1 MRKGYR
7 PEKQV
12 IALLLSM
19 LMATSSVVNCAADE
33 AESTQSIMQQTE
45 SETTTQTVTT
55 TESKK
60 SVVVKHKQKKK
71 SKKKHKKSKQHD
83 TKKNIKKKDTKKTK
97 KEKAAKII
105 PMPKRTVR
113 KKGCASIQKRIA
125 QKKLNIK
132 HAREKQKKYR
142 ALIQKDQTKR
152 IALSKFYETYDQ
164 KVSYVGQ
171 EMTPL
176 TKLTEQ
182 DLKMKND
189 LMKLAELYQDQ
200 VLSKIAATYVFG
212 VHEMNF
218 LQKEDAIDLNDYLKT
233 KYIKPD
239 NTLQE
244 NIKKLDQK
252 IAKWKQGIKEEKR
265 TRYFDPK
272 DVSSISNITVDDAKE
287 MLSDTQLYQDAASF
301 VKAERIYHVNA
312 VFLMG
317 IAAHESAWGTS
328 RRAKEDNNLTGYGVY
343 SDDAKGINKASRE
356 EGLLATANTLHER
369 YLSKGGSYY
378 EGTSVA
384 DINKHYCTDNE
395 WANAVVTYSY
405 QLMNKLN

>member
-1 MRKGYR
+1 
-7 PEKQV
+7 
-12 IALLLSM
+12 
-19 LMATSSVVNCAADE
+19 MATSSGVSCVADE
-33 AESTQSIMQQTE
+33 AESTQSTMQQTE

-55 TESKK
+55 TENKER
-60 SVVVKHKQKKK
+60 VVVKHKQKKK
-71 SKKKHKKSKQHD
+71 SKKKHKKSKQH
-83 TKKNIKKKDTKKTK
+83 NIKKNVKK
-97 KEKAAKII
+97 KEAKII
-105 PMPKRTVR
+105 LMPKRTIR
-113 KKGCASIQKRIA
+113 KKGCVTIQKRIN

-132 HAREKQKKYR
+132 HAREKQKKYKT
-142 ALIQKDQTKR
+142 LIQKDQTRR

-200 VLSKIAATYVFG
+200 ELSEVAATYVFG

-218 LQKEDAIDLNDYLKT
+218 LQKEETINLNDYLKT
-233 KYIKPD
+233 KYIQPD

-252 IAKWKQGIKEEKR
+252 IAQWKQDIKREKK

-272 DVSSISNITVDDAKE
+272 DVSSISNITVSDAKE
-287 MLSDTQLYQDAASF
+287 MLSGTQLYQDATSF

-343 SDDAKGINKASRE
+343 SNDAKGINKASRE

-369 YLSKGGSYY
+369 YLSKSGSYY
-378 EGTSVA
+378 EGTSAA

-395 WANAVVTYSY
+395 WAGAVVTYSY

>member
-1 MRKGYR
+1 M
-7 PEKQV
+7 
-12 IALLLSM
+12 LLSV
-19 LMATSSVVNCAADE
+19 LMATSSVVSCAADE
-33 AESTQSIMQQTE
+33 AESTQSTIQQTE
-45 SETTTQTVTT
+45 PETTTQASTT
-55 TESKK
+55 TASKERT
-60 SVVVKHKQKKK
+60 VIKHKQKKK
-71 SKKKHKKSKQHD
+71 SKKKHKKSKQHN
-83 TKKNIKKKDTKKTK
+83 TKKKDTRKIKKKNATK
-97 KEKAAKII
+97 TI

-113 KKGCASIQKRIA
+113 KKGCASIQKRID

-132 HAREKQKKYR
+132 HAREKQRKYR
-142 ALIQKDQTKR
+142 ALIQKNQTKR

-189 LMKLAELYQDQ
+189 LMRLAELYQDQ
-200 VLSKIAATYVFG
+200 KLSEIAATYVFG

-218 LQKEDAIDLNDYLKT
+218 LQKEETINLNDYLKT
-233 KYIKPD
+233 KYIQPD

-252 IAKWKQGIKEEKR
+252 IAQWKQDIKEEKR

-272 DVSSISNITVDDAKE
+272 DVSSISNITVNDAKA
-287 MLSDTQLYQDAASF
+287 MLSGTQLYQDAASF

-378 EGTSVA
+378 EGTSAA

-395 WANAVVTYSY
+395 WASAVVIYSY

>member
-1 MRKGYR
+1 
-7 PEKQV
+7 
-12 IALLLSM
+12 
-19 LMATSSVVNCAADE
+19 MATSSGVSCVADE
-33 AESTQSIMQQTE
+33 AESTQSTMQQTE

-55 TESKK
+55 TENKER
-60 SVVVKHKQKKK
+60 VVVKHKQKKK
-71 SKKKHKKSKQHD
+71 SKKKHKKSKQH
-83 TKKNIKKKDTKKTK
+83 NIKKNVKK
-97 KEKAAKII
+97 KEAKII
-105 PMPKRTVR
+105 LMPKRTIR
-113 KKGCASIQKRIA
+113 KKGCVTIQKRIN

-132 HAREKQKKYR
+132 HAREKQKKYKT
-142 ALIQKDQTKR
+142 LIQKDQTRR

-176 TKLTEQ
+176 TKLTDQ

-200 VLSKIAATYVFG
+200 ELSEVAATYVFG

-218 LQKEDAIDLNDYLKT
+218 LQKEETINLNDYLKT
-233 KYIKPD
+233 KYIQPD

-252 IAKWKQGIKEEKR
+252 IAQWKQDIKREKK

-272 DVSSISNITVDDAKE
+272 DVSSISNITVSDAKE
-287 MLSDTQLYQDAASF
+287 MLSGTQLYQDATSF

-343 SDDAKGINKASRE
+343 SNDAKGINKASRE

-378 EGTSVA
+378 EGTSAA

-395 WANAVVTYSY
+395 WAGAVVTYSY

>member
-7 PEKQV
+7 PEKQFIV
-12 IALLLSM
+12 LLLSV
-19 LMATSSVVNCAADE
+19 LMATSSGVSCVADE
-33 AESTQSIMQQTE
+33 AESTQSTMQQTE
-45 SETTTQTVTT
+45 SETTTQTETT
-55 TESKK
+55 TENKER
-60 SVVVKHKQKKK
+60 VVVKHKQKKK
-71 SKKKHKKSKQHD
+71 SKKKHKKSKQH
-83 TKKNIKKKDTKKTK
+83 NIKKNVKK
-97 KEKAAKII
+97 KEAKII
-105 PMPKRTVR
+105 LMPKRTIR
-113 KKGCASIQKRIA
+113 KKGCVSIQKRIN

-132 HAREKQKKYR
+132 HAREKQKKYKT
-142 ALIQKDQTKR
+142 LIQKDQTRR

-200 VLSKIAATYVFG
+200 ELSEIAATYVFG

-218 LQKEDAIDLNDYLKT
+218 LQKEETINLNDYLKT
-233 KYIKPD
+233 KYIQPD

-252 IAKWKQGIKEEKR
+252 IAQWKQDIKREKK

-272 DVSSISNITVDDAKE
+272 DVSSISNITVSDAKE
-287 MLSDTQLYQDAASF
+287 MLSGTQLYQDATSF

-343 SDDAKGINKASRE
+343 SNDAKGINKASRE

-378 EGTSVA
+378 EGTSAA

-395 WANAVVTYSY
+395 WAGVVVTYSY

>member
-7 PEKQV
+7 PEKQFIV
-12 IALLLSM
+12 LLLSV
-19 LMATSSVVNCAADE
+19 LMATSSGVSCVADE
-33 AESTQSIMQQTE
+33 AESTQSTMQQTE

-55 TESKK
+55 TENKER
-60 SVVVKHKQKKK
+60 VVVKHKQKKK
-71 SKKKHKKSKQHD
+71 SKKKHKKSKQH
-83 TKKNIKKKDTKKTK
+83 NIKKNVKK
-97 KEKAAKII
+97 KEAKII
-105 PMPKRTVR
+105 LMPKRTIR
-113 KKGCASIQKRIA
+113 KKGCVTIQKRIN

-132 HAREKQKKYR
+132 HAREKQKKYKT
-142 ALIQKDQTKR
+142 LIQKDQTRR

-200 VLSKIAATYVFG
+200 ELSEIAATYVFG

-218 LQKEDAIDLNDYLKT
+218 LQKEETINLNDYLKT
-233 KYIKPD
+233 KYIQPD

-252 IAKWKQGIKEEKR
+252 IAQWKQDIKREKK

-272 DVSSISNITVDDAKE
+272 DVSSVSNITVSDAKE
-287 MLSDTQLYQDAASF
+287 MLSGTQLYQDATSF

-317 IAAHESAWGTS
+317 IAAHESARGTS

-343 SDDAKGINKASRE
+343 SNDAKGINKASRE

-378 EGTSVA
+378 EGTSAA

-395 WANAVVTYSY
+395 WAGAVVTYSY

>member
-1 MRKGYR
+1 
-7 PEKQV
+7 
-12 IALLLSM
+12 
-19 LMATSSVVNCAADE
+19 MATSSGVSCVADE
-33 AESTQSIMQQTE
+33 AESTQSTMQQTE

-55 TESKK
+55 TENKER
-60 SVVVKHKQKKK
+60 VVVKHKQKKK
-71 SKKKHKKSKQHD
+71 SKKKHKKSKQH
-83 TKKNIKKKDTKKTK
+83 NIKKNVKK
-97 KEKAAKII
+97 KEAKII
-105 PMPKRTVR
+105 LMPKRTIR
-113 KKGCASIQKRIA
+113 KKGCVTIQKRIN

-132 HAREKQKKYR
+132 HAREKQKKYKT
-142 ALIQKDQTKR
+142 LIQKDQTRR

-200 VLSKIAATYVFG
+200 ELSEIAATYVFG

-218 LQKEDAIDLNDYLKT
+218 LQKQETINLNDYLKT
-233 KYIKPD
+233 KYIQPD

-252 IAKWKQGIKEEKR
+252 IAQWKQDIKREKK

-272 DVSSISNITVDDAKE
+272 DVSSISNITVSDAKE
-287 MLSDTQLYQDAASF
+287 MLSGTQLYQDATSF

-343 SDDAKGINKASRE
+343 SNDAKGINKASRE

-378 EGTSVA
+378 EGTSAA

-395 WANAVVTYSY
+395 WAGAVVTYSY

>member
-1 MRKGYR
+1 
-7 PEKQV
+7 
-12 IALLLSM
+12 
-19 LMATSSVVNCAADE
+19 MATSSVVSCAADE
-33 AESTQSIMQQTE
+33 AESTQSTMQQTE

-55 TESKK
+55 TENKER
-60 SVVVKHKQKKK
+60 VVVKHKQKKK
-71 SKKKHKKSKQHD
+71 SKKKHKKSKQQN
-83 TKKNIKKKDTKKTK
+83 TKKNVKKIKKK
-97 KEKAAKII
+97 KEAKII
-105 PMPKRTVR
+105 PMPKRTIR
-113 KKGCASIQKRIA
+113 KKGCASIQKRIN

-132 HAREKQKKYR
+132 HAREKQKKYKT
-142 ALIQKDQTKR
+142 LIQKDQTRR

-189 LMKLAELYQDQ
+189 LMELAELYQDQ
-200 VLSKIAATYVFG
+200 ELSEIAATYVFG
-212 VHEMNF
+212 VHEINF
-218 LQKEDAIDLNDYLKT
+218 LQKEETIDLNDYLKT
-233 KYIKPD
+233 KYIQPD

-252 IAKWKQGIKEEKR
+252 IAQWKQDIKEEKK

-272 DVSSISNITVDDAKE
+272 DVSSISNITVNDAKA
-287 MLSDTQLYQDAASF
+287 MLSGTQLYQDAASF

-378 EGTSVA
+378 EGTSAA

-395 WANAVVTYSY
+395 WASAVVTYSY
-405 QLMNKLN
+405 QLMNKLK

>member
-1 MRKGYR
+1 MRIGYR
-7 PEKQV
+7 PEKQFIV
-12 IALLLSM
+12 LLLSV
-19 LMATSSVVNCAADE
+19 LMATSSGVSCVADE
-33 AESTQSIMQQTE
+33 AESTQSTMQQTE

-55 TESKK
+55 TENKER
-60 SVVVKHKQKKK
+60 VVVKHKQKKK
-71 SKKKHKKSKQHD
+71 SKKKHKKSKQH
-83 TKKNIKKKDTKKTK
+83 NIKKNVKK
-97 KEKAAKII
+97 KEAKII
-105 PMPKRTVR
+105 LMPKRTIR
-113 KKGCASIQKRIA
+113 KKGCVSIQKRIN

-132 HAREKQKKYR
+132 HAREKQRKYKT
-142 ALIQKDQTKR
+142 LIQKDQTRR

-200 VLSKIAATYVFG
+200 ELSEIAATYVFG

-218 LQKEDAIDLNDYLKT
+218 LQKEETINLNDYLKT
-233 KYIKPD
+233 KYIQPD

-252 IAKWKQGIKEEKR
+252 IAQWKQDIKKEKK

-272 DVSSISNITVDDAKE
+272 DVSSISNITVSDAKE
-287 MLSDTQLYQDAASF
+287 MLSGTQLYQDATSF

-343 SDDAKGINKASRE
+343 SNDAKGINKASRE

-378 EGTSVA
+378 EGTSAA

-395 WANAVVTYSY
+395 WAGAVVTYSY

>member
-7 PEKQV
+7 PEKQFIV
-12 IALLLSM
+12 LLLSV
-19 LMATSSVVNCAADE
+19 LMATSSGVSCVADE
-33 AESTQSIMQQTE
+33 AESTQSTMQQTE

-55 TESKK
+55 TENKER
-60 SVVVKHKQKKK
+60 VVVKHKQKKK
-71 SKKKHKKSKQHD
+71 SKKKHKKSKQH
-83 TKKNIKKKDTKKTK
+83 NIKKNVKK
-97 KEKAAKII
+97 KEAKII
-105 PMPKRTVR
+105 LMPKRTIR
-113 KKGCASIQKRIA
+113 KKGCVTIQKSIN

-132 HAREKQKKYR
+132 QAREKQKKYKT
-142 ALIQKDQTKR
+142 LIQKDQTRR

-200 VLSKIAATYVFG
+200 ELSEIAATYVFG

-218 LQKEDAIDLNDYLKT
+218 LQKEETINLNDYLKT
-233 KYIKPD
+233 KYIQPD

-252 IAKWKQGIKEEKR
+252 IAQWKQDIKREKK

-272 DVSSISNITVDDAKE
+272 DVSSISNITVSDAKE
-287 MLSDTQLYQDAASF
+287 MLSGTQLYQDATSF

-343 SDDAKGINKASRE
+343 SNDAKGINKASRE

-378 EGTSVA
+378 EGTSAA

-395 WANAVVTYSY
+395 WAGAVVTYSY

>member
-7 PEKQV
+7 PEKQFIV
-12 IALLLSM
+12 LLLSM
-19 LMATSSVVNCAADE
+19 LMATSSGVSCVADE
-33 AESTQSIMQQTE
+33 AESTQSTMQQTE

-55 TESKK
+55 TENKER
-60 SVVVKHKQKKK
+60 VVVKHKQKKK
-71 SKKKHKKSKQHD
+71 SKKKHKKSKQH
-83 TKKNIKKKDTKKTK
+83 NIKKNVKK
-97 KEKAAKII
+97 KEAKII
-105 PMPKRTVR
+105 LMPKRTIR
-113 KKGCASIQKRIA
+113 KKGCVSIQKRIN

-132 HAREKQKKYR
+132 HAREKQKKYKT
-142 ALIQKDQTKR
+142 LIQKDQTRR

-200 VLSKIAATYVFG
+200 ELSEIAATYVFG

-218 LQKEDAIDLNDYLKT
+218 LQKEETINLNDYLKT
-233 KYIKPD
+233 KYIQPD

-252 IAKWKQGIKEEKR
+252 IAQWKQDIKKEKK

-272 DVSSISNITVDDAKE
+272 DVSSISNITVSDAKE
-287 MLSDTQLYQDAASF
+287 MLSGTQLYQDATSF

-343 SDDAKGINKASRE
+343 SNDAKGINKASRE

-378 EGTSVA
+378 EGTSAA

-395 WANAVVTYSY
+395 WASAVVTYSY

>member
-7 PEKQV
+7 PEKQFIV
-12 IALLLSM
+12 LLLSV
-19 LMATSSVVNCAADE
+19 LMATSSGVSCVADE
-33 AESTQSIMQQTE
+33 AESTQSTMQQTE

-55 TESKK
+55 TENKER
-60 SVVVKHKQKKK
+60 VVVKHKQKKK
-71 SKKKHKKSKQHD
+71 SKKKHKKSKQH
-83 TKKNIKKKDTKKTK
+83 NIKKNVKK
-97 KEKAAKII
+97 KEAKII
-105 PMPKRTVR
+105 LMPKRTIR
-113 KKGCASIQKRIA
+113 KKGCVTIQKRIN

-132 HAREKQKKYR
+132 HAREKQKKYKT
-142 ALIQKDQTKR
+142 LIQKDQTRR

-200 VLSKIAATYVFG
+200 ELSEIAATYVFG

-218 LQKEDAIDLNDYLKT
+218 LQKEETINLNDYLKT
-233 KYIKPD
+233 KYIQPD

-252 IAKWKQGIKEEKR
+252 IAQWKQDIKREKK
-265 TRYFDPK
+265 TRYFDSK
-272 DVSSISNITVDDAKE
+272 DVSSISNITVSDAKE
-287 MLSDTQLYQDAASF
+287 MLSGTQLYQDATSF

-343 SDDAKGINKASRE
+343 SNDAKGINKASRE

-378 EGTSVA
+378 EGTSAA

-395 WANAVVTYSY
+395 WAGAVVTYSY

>member
-7 PEKQV
+7 PEKQFIV
-12 IALLLSM
+12 LLLSV
-19 LMATSSVVNCAADE
+19 LMATSSGVSCVADE
-33 AESTQSIMQQTE
+33 AESTQSTMQQTE

-55 TESKK
+55 TENKER
-60 SVVVKHKQKKK
+60 VVVKHKQKKK
-71 SKKKHKKSKQHD
+71 SKKKHKKSKQH
-83 TKKNIKKKDTKKTK
+83 NIKKNVKK
-97 KEKAAKII
+97 KEAKII
-105 PMPKRTVR
+105 LMPKRTIR
-113 KKGCASIQKRIA
+113 KKGCVTIQKSIN

-132 HAREKQKKYR
+132 HAREKQKKYKT
-142 ALIQKDQTKR
+142 LIQKDQTRR

-189 LMKLAELYQDQ
+189 LMKLAEMYQDQ
-200 VLSKIAATYVFG
+200 ELSEIAATYVFG

-218 LQKEDAIDLNDYLKT
+218 LQKEETINLNDYLKT
-233 KYIKPD
+233 KYIQPD

-252 IAKWKQGIKEEKR
+252 IAQWKQDIKREKK

-272 DVSSISNITVDDAKE
+272 DVSSISNITVSDAKE
-287 MLSDTQLYQDAASF
+287 MLSGTQLYQDATSF

-343 SDDAKGINKASRE
+343 SNDAKGINKASRE

-378 EGTSVA
+378 EGTSAA

-395 WANAVVTYSY
+395 WAGAVVTYSY

>member
-1 MRKGYR
+1 
-7 PEKQV
+7 
-12 IALLLSM
+12 
-19 LMATSSVVNCAADE
+19 MATSSGVSCVADE
-33 AESTQSIMQQTE
+33 AESTQSTMQQTE
-45 SETTTQTVTT
+45 SETTTQTETT
-55 TESKK
+55 TENKER
-60 SVVVKHKQKKK
+60 VVVKHKQKKK
-71 SKKKHKKSKQHD
+71 SKKKHKKSKQH
-83 TKKNIKKKDTKKTK
+83 NIKKNVKK
-97 KEKAAKII
+97 KEAKII
-105 PMPKRTVR
+105 LMPKRTIR
-113 KKGCASIQKRIA
+113 KKGCVSIQKRIN

-132 HAREKQKKYR
+132 HAREKQKKYKT
-142 ALIQKDQTKR
+142 LIQKDQTRR

-200 VLSKIAATYVFG
+200 ELSEIAATYVFG

-218 LQKEDAIDLNDYLKT
+218 LQKEETINLNDYLKT
-233 KYIKPD
+233 KYIQPD

-252 IAKWKQGIKEEKR
+252 IAQWKQDIKKEKK

-272 DVSSISNITVDDAKE
+272 DVSSISNITVSDAKE
-287 MLSDTQLYQDAASF
+287 MLSGTQLYQDATSF

-343 SDDAKGINKASRE
+343 SNDAKGINKASRE

-378 EGTSVA
+378 EGTSAA

-395 WANAVVTYSY
+395 WAGAVVTYSY

>member
-1 MRKGYR
+1 
-7 PEKQV
+7 
-12 IALLLSM
+12 
-19 LMATSSVVNCAADE
+19 MATSSGVSCVADE
-33 AESTQSIMQQTE
+33 AESTQSTMQQTE

-55 TESKK
+55 TENKER
-60 SVVVKHKQKKK
+60 VVVKHKQKKK
-71 SKKKHKKSKQHD
+71 SKKKHKKSKQH
-83 TKKNIKKKDTKKTK
+83 NIKKNVKK
-97 KEKAAKII
+97 KEAKII
-105 PMPKRTVR
+105 LMPKRTIR
-113 KKGCASIQKRIA
+113 KKGCVTIQKRIN

-132 HAREKQKKYR
+132 HAREKQKKYKT
-142 ALIQKDQTKR
+142 LIQKDQTRR

-200 VLSKIAATYVFG
+200 ELSEIAATYVFG

-218 LQKEDAIDLNDYLKT
+218 LQKEETINLNDYLKT
-233 KYIKPD
+233 KYIQPD

-244 NIKKLDQK
+244 NIKNLDQK
-252 IAKWKQGIKEEKR
+252 IAQWKQDIKREKK

-272 DVSSISNITVDDAKE
+272 DVSSISNITVSDAKE
-287 MLSDTQLYQDAASF
+287 MLSGTQLYQDATSF

-343 SDDAKGINKASRE
+343 SNDAKGINKASRE

-369 YLSKGGSYY
+369 YLSRGGSYY
-378 EGTSVA
+378 EGTSAA

-395 WANAVVTYSY
+395 WAGAVVTYSY

>member
-1 MRKGYR
+1 
-7 PEKQV
+7 
-12 IALLLSM
+12 
-19 LMATSSVVNCAADE
+19 MATSSGVSCVADE
-33 AESTQSIMQQTE
+33 AESTQSTMQQTE

-55 TESKK
+55 TENKER
-60 SVVVKHKQKKK
+60 VVVKHKQKKK
-71 SKKKHKKSKQHD
+71 SKKKHKKSKQH
-83 TKKNIKKKDTKKTK
+83 NIKKNVKK
-97 KEKAAKII
+97 KEAKII
-105 PMPKRTVR
+105 LMPKRTIR
-113 KKGCASIQKRIA
+113 KKGCVTIQKRIN

-132 HAREKQKKYR
+132 HAREKQKKYKT
-142 ALIQKDQTKR
+142 LIQKDQTRR

-200 VLSKIAATYVFG
+200 ELSEVAATYVFG

-218 LQKEDAIDLNDYLKT
+218 LQKEETINLNDYLKT
-233 KYIKPD
+233 KYIQPD

-252 IAKWKQGIKEEKR
+252 IAQWKQDIKREKK

-272 DVSSISNITVDDAKE
+272 DVSSISNITVSDAKE
-287 MLSDTQLYQDAASF
+287 MLSGTQLYQDATSF

-343 SDDAKGINKASRE
+343 SNDAKGINKASRE

-378 EGTSVA
+378 EGTSAA

-395 WANAVVTYSY
+395 WAGAVVTYSY

>member
-1 MRKGYR
+1 
-7 PEKQV
+7 
-12 IALLLSM
+12 
-19 LMATSSVVNCAADE
+19 MATSSGVSCVADE
-33 AESTQSIMQQTE
+33 AESTQSTMQQTE

-55 TESKK
+55 TENKER
-60 SVVVKHKQKKK
+60 VVVKHKQKKK
-71 SKKKHKKSKQHD
+71 SKKKHKKSKQH
-83 TKKNIKKKDTKKTK
+83 NIKKNVKK
-97 KEKAAKII
+97 KEAKII
-105 PMPKRTVR
+105 LMPKRTIR
-113 KKGCASIQKRIA
+113 KKGCVTIQKRIN

-132 HAREKQKKYR
+132 HAREKQKKYKT
-142 ALIQKDQTKR
+142 LIQKDQTRR

-189 LMKLAELYQDQ
+189 LMKLAELYQDRE
-200 VLSKIAATYVFG
+200 LSEIAATYVFG

-218 LQKEDAIDLNDYLKT
+218 LQKEETINLNDYLKT
-233 KYIKPD
+233 KYIQPD

-252 IAKWKQGIKEEKR
+252 IAQWKQDIKREKK

-272 DVSSISNITVDDAKE
+272 DVSSISNITVSDAKE
-287 MLSDTQLYQDAASF
+287 MLSGTQLYQDATSF

-343 SDDAKGINKASRE
+343 SNDAKGINKASRE

-378 EGTSVA
+378 EGTSAA

-395 WANAVVTYSY
+395 WAGAVVTYSY

>member
-7 PEKQV
+7 PEKQFIV
-12 IALLLSM
+12 LLLSV
-19 LMATSSVVNCAADE
+19 LMATSSGVSCVADE
-33 AESTQSIMQQTE
+33 AESTQSTMQQTE

-55 TESKK
+55 TENKER
-60 SVVVKHKQKKK
+60 VVVKHKQKKK
-71 SKKKHKKSKQHD
+71 SKKKHKKSKQH
-83 TKKNIKKKDTKKTK
+83 NIKKNVKK
-97 KEKAAKII
+97 KEAKII
-105 PMPKRTVR
+105 LMPKRTIR
-113 KKGCASIQKRIA
+113 KKGCVTIQKRIN

-132 HAREKQKKYR
+132 HAREKQKKYKT
-142 ALIQKDQTKR
+142 LIQKDQTRR

-200 VLSKIAATYVFG
+200 ELSEIAATYVFG

-218 LQKEDAIDLNDYLKT
+218 LQKEETINLNDYLKT
-233 KYIKPD
+233 KYIQPD

-252 IAKWKQGIKEEKR
+252 IAQWKQDIKREKK

-272 DVSSISNITVDDAKE
+272 DVSSVSNITVSDAKE
-287 MLSDTQLYQDAASF
+287 MLSGTQLYQDATSF

-343 SDDAKGINKASRE
+343 SNDAKGINKASRE

-378 EGTSVA
+378 EGTSAA

-395 WANAVVTYSY
+395 WAGAVVTYSY

>member
-7 PEKQV
+7 PEKQFIV
-12 IALLLSM
+12 LLLSV
-19 LMATSSVVNCAADE
+19 LMATSSGVSCVADE
-33 AESTQSIMQQTE
+33 AESTQSTMQQTE

-55 TESKK
+55 TENKER
-60 SVVVKHKQKKK
+60 VVVKHKQKKK
-71 SKKKHKKSKQHD
+71 SKKKHKKSKQH
-83 TKKNIKKKDTKKTK
+83 NIKKNVKK
-97 KEKAAKII
+97 KEAKII
-105 PMPKRTVR
+105 LMPKRTIR
-113 KKGCASIQKRIA
+113 KKGCVSIQKRIN

-132 HAREKQKKYR
+132 HAREKQRKYKT
-142 ALIQKDQTKR
+142 LIQKDQTRR

-200 VLSKIAATYVFG
+200 ELSEIAATYVFG

-218 LQKEDAIDLNDYLKT
+218 LQKEETINLNDYLKT
-233 KYIKPD
+233 KYIQPD

-252 IAKWKQGIKEEKR
+252 IAQWKQDIKKEKK

-272 DVSSISNITVDDAKE
+272 DVSSISNITVSDAKE
-287 MLSDTQLYQDAASF
+287 MLSGTQLYQDATSF

-317 IAAHESAWGTS
+317 IAAHESVWGTS

-343 SDDAKGINKASRE
+343 SNDAKGINKASRE

-378 EGTSVA
+378 EGTSAA

-395 WANAVVTYSY
+395 WAGAVVTYSY

>member
-1 MRKGYR
+1 
-7 PEKQV
+7 
-12 IALLLSM
+12 
-19 LMATSSVVNCAADE
+19 MATSSGVSCVADE
-33 AESTQSIMQQTE
+33 AESTQSTMQQTE

-55 TESKK
+55 TENKER
-60 SVVVKHKQKKK
+60 VVVKHKQKKK
-71 SKKKHKKSKQHD
+71 SKKKHKKSKQH
-83 TKKNIKKKDTKKTK
+83 NIKKNVKK
-97 KEKAAKII
+97 KEAKII
-105 PMPKRTVR
+105 LMPKRTIR
-113 KKGCASIQKRIA
+113 KKGCVSIQKRIN

-132 HAREKQKKYR
+132 HAREKQKKYKT
-142 ALIQKDQTKR
+142 LIQKDQTRR

-200 VLSKIAATYVFG
+200 ELSEIAATYVFG

-218 LQKEDAIDLNDYLKT
+218 LQKEETINLNDYLKT
-233 KYIKPD
+233 KYIQPD

-252 IAKWKQGIKEEKR
+252 IAQWKQDIKKEKK

-272 DVSSISNITVDDAKE
+272 DVSSISNITVSDAKE
-287 MLSDTQLYQDAASF
+287 MLSGTQLYQDATSF

-343 SDDAKGINKASRE
+343 SNDAKGINKASRE

-378 EGTSVA
+378 EGTSAA

-395 WANAVVTYSY
+395 WAGAVVTYSY

>member
-7 PEKQV
+7 PEKQFIV
-12 IALLLSM
+12 LLLSV
-19 LMATSSVVNCAADE
+19 LMATSSGVSCVADE
-33 AESTQSIMQQTE
+33 AESTQSTMQQTE
-45 SETTTQTVTT
+45 SETTTQTETT
-55 TESKK
+55 TENKER
-60 SVVVKHKQKKK
+60 VVVKHKQKKK
-71 SKKKHKKSKQHD
+71 SKKKHKKSKQH
-83 TKKNIKKKDTKKTK
+83 NIKKNVKK
-97 KEKAAKII
+97 KEAKII
-105 PMPKRTVR
+105 LMPKRTIR
-113 KKGCASIQKRIA
+113 KKGCVSIQKRIN

-132 HAREKQKKYR
+132 HAREKQKKYKT
-142 ALIQKDQTKR
+142 LIQKDQTRR

-200 VLSKIAATYVFG
+200 ELSEIAATYVFG

-218 LQKEDAIDLNDYLKT
+218 LQKEETINLNDYLKT
-233 KYIKPD
+233 KYIQPD

-252 IAKWKQGIKEEKR
+252 IAQWKQDIKKEKK

-272 DVSSISNITVDDAKE
+272 DVSSISNITVSDAKE
-287 MLSDTQLYQDAASF
+287 MLSGTQLYQDATSF

-343 SDDAKGINKASRE
+343 SNDAKGINKASRE

-378 EGTSVA
+378 EGTSAA

-395 WANAVVTYSY
+395 WAGAVVTYSY

>member
-7 PEKQV
+7 PEKQFIV
-12 IALLLSM
+12 LLLSV
-19 LMATSSVVNCAADE
+19 LMATSSGVSCVADE
-33 AESTQSIMQQTE
+33 AESTQSTMQQTE

-55 TESKK
+55 TENKER
-60 SVVVKHKQKKK
+60 VVVKHKQKKK
-71 SKKKHKKSKQHD
+71 SKKKHKKSKQH
-83 TKKNIKKKDTKKTK
+83 NIKKNVKK
-97 KEKAAKII
+97 KEAKII
-105 PMPKRTVR
+105 LMPKRTIR
-113 KKGCASIQKRIA
+113 KKGCVTIQKRIN

-132 HAREKQKKYR
+132 HAREKQKKYKT
-142 ALIQKDQTKR
+142 LIQKDQTRR

-200 VLSKIAATYVFG
+200 ELSEIAATYVFG

-218 LQKEDAIDLNDYLKT
+218 LQKEETINLNDYLKT
-233 KYIKPD
+233 KYIQPD

-252 IAKWKQGIKEEKR
+252 IAQWKQDIKREKK

-272 DVSSISNITVDDAKE
+272 DVSSISNITVSDAKE
-287 MLSDTQLYQDAASF
+287 MLSGTQLYQDATSF

-317 IAAHESAWGTS
+317 IVAHESAWGTS

-343 SDDAKGINKASRE
+343 SNDAKGINKASRE

-369 YLSKGGSYY
+369 YLSRGGSYY
-378 EGTSVA
+378 EGTSAA

-395 WANAVVTYSY
+395 WAGAVVTYSY

>member
-7 PEKQV
+7 PEKQFIV
-12 IALLLSM
+12 LLLSV
-19 LMATSSVVNCAADE
+19 LMATSSGVSCVADE
-33 AESTQSIMQQTE
+33 AESTQSTMQQTE
-45 SETTTQTVTT
+45 SETTTQTETI
-55 TESKK
+55 TENKER
-60 SVVVKHKQKKK
+60 VVVKHKQKKK
-71 SKKKHKKSKQHD
+71 SKKKHKKSKQH
-83 TKKNIKKKDTKKTK
+83 NIKKNVKK
-97 KEKAAKII
+97 KEAKII
-105 PMPKRTVR
+105 LMPKRTIR
-113 KKGCASIQKRIA
+113 KKGCVSIQKRIN

-132 HAREKQKKYR
+132 HAREKQKKYKT
-142 ALIQKDQTKR
+142 LIQKDQTRR

-200 VLSKIAATYVFG
+200 ELSEIAATYVFG

-218 LQKEDAIDLNDYLKT
+218 LQKEETINLNDYLKT
-233 KYIKPD
+233 KYIQPD

-252 IAKWKQGIKEEKR
+252 IAQWKQDIKKEKK

-272 DVSSISNITVDDAKE
+272 DVSSISNITVSDAKE
-287 MLSDTQLYQDAASF
+287 MLSGTQLYQDATSF

-343 SDDAKGINKASRE
+343 SNDAKGINKASRE

-378 EGTSVA
+378 EGTSAA

-395 WANAVVTYSY
+395 WAGAVVTYSY